1 MTTPTSY
8 TERSHPEY
16 NADQREFD
24 AITATMPS
32 TDVEVVS
39 LARQI
44 RAWQEGRS
52 PRISDEQMLR
62 SYPGLGST
70 KTYRRIREGDVEGL
84 VLLNHLPK
92 YKGVWLQIEETTGA
106 NGREEIYAD
115 LTPAYESC
123 RGAALLIPQHGR
135 ERLMLIEGPTG
146 SGKTFSLES
155 ISRRYAGQ
163 CVMIE
168 AKTSWTSVNAM
179 VCDWLTALD
188 IFSDPNQDG
197 ESKMPIAFGRRLSCL
212 IGHLK
217 AHRMIILIDE
227 GHHLSAEGLN
237 IIKSILNAT
246 DCVIIIACISTLWGK
261 LASRAWEEAAQLVYN
276 RLFERVRLVP
286 PAADDAEMFLTRRV
300 PRLAAED
307 GWKATL
313 GKITE
318 AACHYGSYSFL
329 RRLANRLNQTGTI
342 TPGTILHEI
351 ETITGNL
358 RTRKPK
364 AA

>member
-1 MTTPTSY
+1 MSFISQ
-8 TERSHPEY
+8 SHPDTAAER
-16 NADQREFD
+16 RE
-24 AITATMPS
+24 AAATTAP
-32 TDVEVVS
+32 EEQIVS

-70 KTYRRIREGDVEGL
+70 KTYRRLRDGDVEGL
-84 VLLNHLPK
+84 ILPNHLPK
-92 YKGVWLQIEETTGA
+92 YLGVWLQISETTGA

-115 LTPAYESC
+115 LTPAFESC

-146 SGKTFSLES
+146 SGKTFSLEA

-163 CVMIE
+163 CAMIE

-179 VCDWLTALD
+179 VCDWLVALD
-188 IFSDPNQDG
+188 VFSDPNQDG
-197 ESKMPIAFGRRLSCL
+197 ESKMPLAFGHRLSAL
-212 IGHLK
+212 IGYLK
-217 AHRMIILIDE
+217 AKRTIILIDE
-227 GHHLSAEGLN
+227 GHHLCAEGLN
-237 IIKSILNAT
+237 VIKSILNAT
-246 DCVIIIACISTLWGK
+246 DCVVIIACISTLWGK

-276 RLFERVRLVP
+276 RLFERVRLTP
-286 PAADDAEMFLTRRV
+286 PNAEDAELYLSRRC
-300 PRLAAED
+300 PEMAATGD
-307 GWKATL
+307 DWKAAL

-318 AACHYGSYSFL
+318 AANHYGSYAFL
-329 RRLANRLNQTGTI
+329 RRLANRINQHPANLTAGD
-342 TPGTILHEI
+342 ILREV
-351 ETITGNL
+351 ETIVLNL
-358 RTRKPK
+358 RTRSPK